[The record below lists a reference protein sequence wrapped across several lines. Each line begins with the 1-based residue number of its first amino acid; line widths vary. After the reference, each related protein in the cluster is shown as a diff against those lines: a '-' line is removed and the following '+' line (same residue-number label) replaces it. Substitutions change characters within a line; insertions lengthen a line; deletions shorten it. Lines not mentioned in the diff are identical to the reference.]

1 MLVPLFR
8 NFGSGSE
15 ICWNKYVSL
24 RRHNFIKY
32 GTQQMVDQAGR
43 ATRSTDD
50 PLNVRPKAARLEIRK
65 KIFSSRVTESWN
77 KIPSYVKNVKTVSG
91 FKRSYKKHRELVAPP

>member
-1 MLVPLFR
+1 
-8 NFGSGSE
+8 
-15 ICWNKYVSL
+15 
-24 RRHNFIKY
+24 
-32 GTQQMVDQAGR
+32 MVDQAGR

-65 KIFSSRVTESWN
+65 IFFSSRVTDSWN
-77 KIPSYVKNVKTVSG
+77 KIPMSHVKNVRTVSG